1 MTYGEY
7 MKGVVQGEKNILF
20 VNMAWGLGL
29 GIIIDGNLYYGKSG
43 FSGELGHFCMFEN
56 EAMPLRQERLSETEA
71 SRTLSTAS
79 RWNVTEG
86 SNNFI
91 LPKLTARGNL
101 TGDLSKR

>member
-43 FSGELGHFCMFEN
+43 FSGEFGHFACSKTKCY
-56 EAMPLRQERLSETEA
+56 AIAARKAVSKQRLPDRLSTV
-71 SRTLSTAS
+71 S
-79 RWNVTEG
+79 
-86 SNNFI
+86 
-91 LPKLTARGNL
+91 
-101 TGDLSKR
+101 